1 MGIGVGEI
9 LLLLILAFLALMVF
23 VVFYFISKYLG
34 AIGGKACPYCAEKI
48 KAAAKICRF
57 CQRDVS
63 GV

>member
-9 LLLLILAFLALMVF
+9 LLLLILAFLAFMVF
-23 VVFYFISKYLG
+23 AIFYFLAKYLG
-34 AIGGKACPYCAEKI
+34 AIGGKSCPYCAEKI